1 MCGINGFNFRN
12 IDLIKQ
18 MSAITSSRGPD
29 NEDWYACKNYTVGH
43 NRLAIIDPE
52 PRSNQ
57 PYRFKNYVLSFNGE
71 IYNYL
76 DLKKDLI
83 LSGYKFETKSDT
95 EVIIKLFD
103 LEGINSFKKLSGIFA
118 LSIYDIDLNKIYLIR
133 DVVGVKPLYYY
144 HDLISK
150 KFIYG
155 SLINSILPS
164 IKSKQ
169 LNYNALKSYSNFNR
183 NDYRETFFK
192 NIYKVLPGELIEVE
206 NGNYKR
212 TKLLSFKF
220 KNLDTNTN
228 TSREINHYFSKQFIS
243 DVPVALSLS
252 GGIDSSII
260 FHELLKNK
268 GSKFTSYSVQFKNS
282 SKYSQDHN
290 IAEIISKNYGVK
302 FQSIEVSSKD
312 FIDNAEKIVDI
323 VEEPTGNTNS
333 ISNYILSKNISEKV
347 LFSGDGGDEVFT
359 GYNKYKSIYII
370 SMLNKINIFRNLKL
384 NFKNKN
390 LNRIFMNKSE
400 DLFLS
405 FSEQNLFKDQNK
417 IYNNFRYVNK
427 DGLEEILNHSK
438 NLQNNTSLSH
448 VMYHDLDTW
457 VTNDILL
464 RNDKIY
470 ANKGIE
476 VRVPFLDQI
485 IIEKFLMVS
494 DHKKFGLFFND
505 KNLLKKSYKEE
516 LKMTIKKKLGFNSP
530 FAGWLRKELNEF
542 ANVILSKSYYDSS
555 HHINLEGCAKLI
567 KTHKDNYHDPYLIWN
582 LISLQ
587 IFLRKFKL

>member
-476 VRVPFLDQI
+476 VRVPFLDQN